1 MKPFLSVVVVTH
13 NMQRELPRTLLSL
26 SPGYQRD
33 IDAHEYEVIVVDNG
47 SAEPPT
53 AAEFSHLGIDLT
65 VVTMPDPQP
74 SPVAA
79 VNRGLDMSVGA
90 IVGVY
95 IDGARIAS
103 PGLLAEAR
111 AALEHDE
118 RAFVGARG
126 RYLGP
131 ELQRDSM
138 TKGYH
143 QRSEDVLL
151 MSTRWEDNGYRLFDV
166 SVWDESSSNAW
177 FGNVAESNAVF
188 MWRRMWRELEG
199 YDTAFTSPGG
209 GLVNLDTWSR
219 ACRLPD
225 SHPTLL
231 LGEATFHQFHGGV
244 ATNGPIDRIDGFFAE
259 YERIRGQ
266 AFALPEVQLRFW
278 GTFHWSPTASAS
290 WDNLHNARYMRR
302 EHRNRRLKDLPRPVV
317 RHLPPS
323 AKRVLRETARLGH
336 SVVGG
341 HFTGWRQER
350 AAAAEI
356 RSSELFDA
364 AWYVQQYPDVK
375 AAGYDPAAHY
385 ARFGLLQHRQPGPE
399 FDALW
404 YLEHHREAMQPGQ
417 NPLLHYLRIGRAAD
431 LRIKPVHE
439 PAATIPSQPPF

>member
-1 MKPFLSVVVVTH
+1 MKPFLSVVVVTY
-13 NMQRELPRTLLSL
+13 NMNRELPRTLLSL

-47 SAEPPT
+47 SAVPPT

-65 VVTMPDPQP
+65 VVTMPDPRP

-79 VNRGLDMSVGA
+79 VNHGLDLSVGA

-111 AALEHDE
+111 SALEHDQ

-143 QRSEDVLL
+143 QRSEDLLL
-151 MSTRWEDNGYRLFDV
+151 MGTHWEDNGYRLFDV

-177 FGNVAESNAVF
+177 FGQVAESNAVF
-188 MWRRMWRELEG
+188 MWRRLWRELEG
-199 YDTAFTSPGG
+199 YDPAFASPGG
-209 GLVNLDTWSR
+209 GLVNLDTWRR
-219 ACRLPD
+219 ACMLPD
-225 SHPTLL
+225 TRPTLL

-244 ATNGPIDRIDGFFAE
+244 ATNGPVQRIDGFFDE
-259 YERIRGQ
+259 FRELRGH
-266 AFALPEVQLRFW
+266 AFALPEVELRFW

-290 WDNLHNARYMRR
+290 WDNLHTARYMRR
-302 EHRNRRLKDLPRPVV
+302 EQRTHRVKDSARVVGRHLPRP
-317 RHLPPS
+317 
-323 AKRVLRETARLGH
+323 AKRSLRELARFGRMAA
-336 SVVGG
+336 GG
-341 HFTGWRQER
+341 HLSAWRQER

-356 RSSELFDA
+356 RASDLFDA
-364 AWYVQQYPDVK
+364 AWYLGQYPDV
-375 AAGYDPAAHY
+375 AASGYDPATHY
-385 ARFGLLQHRQPGPE
+385 ARLGLLQHRQPGPE

-417 NPLLHYLRIGRAAD
+417 NPLLHYLRIGNAAG
-431 LRIKPVHE
+431 LRIKPVVDQ
-439 PAATIPSQPPF
+439 PVTIPG